1 MGNFLKKIC
10 LKLNIFEIFKNT
22 VGFAQIFPNQA
33 SKMYFNALFSSMLK
47 NGLVAKSFHL
57 WKNYF
62 KKGQMANLVVHGHA
76 FRTTGLES
84 SVLPALPKLD
94 QIWELL

>member
-10 LKLNIFEIFKNT
+10 LKLNIFEYFKNI

-47 NGLVAKSFHL
+47 NGLVAKSFH
-57 WKNYF
+57 F
-62 KKGQMANLVVHGHA
+62 
-76 FRTTGLES
+76 
-84 SVLPALPKLD
+84 
-94 QIWELL
+94 